1 MSIIKTKANNGFS
14 NKQTNEFQIF
24 IFSFSFD
31 SIYDNSRTFI
41 IIMLRIQNFG
51 FTTVLIVL
59 LIGVSVEA
67 ENAIVD
73 PPYTENVQ

>member
-1 MSIIKTKANNGFS
+1 
-14 NKQTNEFQIF
+14 
-24 IFSFSFD
+24 
-31 SIYDNSRTFI
+31 
-41 IIMLRIQNFG
+41 MLRIQNFG